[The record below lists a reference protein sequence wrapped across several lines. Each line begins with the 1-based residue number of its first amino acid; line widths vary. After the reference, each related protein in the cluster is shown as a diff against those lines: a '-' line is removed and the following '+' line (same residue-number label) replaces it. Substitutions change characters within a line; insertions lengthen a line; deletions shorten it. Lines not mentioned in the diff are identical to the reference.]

1 MPIGDPIRLTPD
13 ATVRGANARPK
24 LERTPLHKATHGA
37 LMVAALFLA
46 APLHAANWPAWRGP
60 GANGVSSEKNLPTR
74 WSTNENVRWRVPL
87 PEAGNSTPV
96 VWGDRIFVTQPIAME
111 NRRTVMCFDRA
122 SGRLLW
128 QSGVVVKDPE
138 RTHETNP
145 YASGSPVT
153 DGERV
158 IAWFGSGGLV
168 CYDFTGKELWR
179 TDLGK
184 HDHVFGYGGSPVL
197 HGDLCFLNFGP
208 GAREFLLAVNKKTGK
223 EVWRHESPAP
233 AVDDIHGT
241 WSTPL
246 ISEWNGRTELI
257 SALRGQ
263 LAGHDPKTGKV
274 MWQVTNFG
282 IQAKTSPVAGEGVV
296 IISGDLKSAEIAVRL
311 GGSGDVSKTHLL
323 WRKEPP
329 KRRVGT
335 GVIYNGHY
343 FGAQTPG
350 LADCI
355 ELKTGRIVWEERLRG
370 SGANNAVWS
379 SPVLS
384 ENKLYI
390 VNQNGDVFVLRAGD
404 KFEVIAMNSLG
415 ERSNASVVPSNGE
428 LLIRTHQSLWCI
440 GRADTARSSPADP
453 RNAL

>member
-1 MPIGDPIRLTPD
+1 
-13 ATVRGANARPK
+13 
-24 LERTPLHKATHGA
+24 
-37 LMVAALFLA
+37 
-46 APLHAANWPAWRGP
+46 
-60 GANGVSSEKNLPTR
+60 
-74 WSTNENVRWRVPL
+74 
-87 PEAGNSTPV
+87 
-96 VWGDRIFVTQPIAME
+96 
-111 NRRTVMCFDRA
+111 MCFDRKN
-122 SGRLLW
+122 GKLLW
-128 QSGVVVKDPE
+128 QSGVEVKEEE

-145 YASGSPVT
+145 FASGSPVT

-158 IAWFGSGGLV
+158 IVWFGSGGLV
-168 CYDFTGKELWR
+168 CYDFAGKELWR

-184 HDHVFGYGGSPVL
+184 HDHIFGYGGSPAL

-208 GAREFLLAVNKKTGK
+208 GAREFLVAVNKKTGK
-223 EVWRHESPAP
+223 EVWRHESPTLATN
-233 AVDDIHGT
+233 DIHGT

-246 ISEWNGRTELI
+246 IAEWNGRTELI

-274 MWQVTNFG
+274 LWQATNYG
-282 IQAKTSPVAGEGVV
+282 IQAKTSPLAGEGVV

-311 GGSGDVSKTHLL
+311 GGSNDVSTSHLL

-355 ELKTGRIVWEERLRG
+355 ELKTGKIVWEERLRG

-384 ENKLYI
+384 EDKLYI

-404 KFEVIAMNSLG
+404 KFEVIAMNSLS
-415 ERSNASVVPSNGE
+415 ERSNSSVVPSNGE
-428 LLIRTHQSLWCI
+428 LLIRTHQALWCI
-440 GRADTARSSPADP
+440 GREDTVKSSPTE
-453 RNAL
+453 NQKSF